1 MTSPRLVGFEPQMA
15 AVQGAR
21 TYATSRRHGIRLGD
35 VIGEAP
41 SAIAL
46 ANEAEM
52 SRVRKRSRRRQ
63 AARRLAAYIHPTSTS
78 CRANGQR

>member
-35 VIGEAP
+35 VT
-41 SAIAL
+41 
-46 ANEAEM
+46 
-52 SRVRKRSRRRQ
+52 RSPLRD
-63 AARRLAAYIHPTSTS
+63 RLSE
-78 CRANGQR
+78 